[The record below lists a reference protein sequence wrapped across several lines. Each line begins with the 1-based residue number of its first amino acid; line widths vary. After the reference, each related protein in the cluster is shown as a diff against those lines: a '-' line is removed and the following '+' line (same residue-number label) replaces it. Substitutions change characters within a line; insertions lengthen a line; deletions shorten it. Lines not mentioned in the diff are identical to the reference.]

1 LAGRIWALRGITKIV
16 FSVNLIVVVFLIFL
30 IFSGR
35 SRRTTSFFRLSVG
48 VVVEKKSKGVGII
61 FKKECHFNA

>member
-1 LAGRIWALRGITKIV
+1 
-16 FSVNLIVVVFLIFL
+16 
-30 IFSGR
+30 
-35 SRRTTSFFRLSVG
+35 VG